1 MKERNTFK
9 NNWVIKMGNLKII
22 ILDLNYGLSSIN
34 ELVKFVF
41 YIYHHLLDIIVTV
54 DVATG

>member
-34 ELVKFVF
+34 KLVKFVF